1 MKKVLALLLACMLPI
16 CALAETYGLTLTV
29 DTDETLFADALRAAL
44 AELPEAAQAPQM
56 DAYVSLIQQLLDGLT
71 LDAVLQE
78 DAVSLAVS
86 LEGGNLLDCTFHD
99 QGDRMLMTSSLM
111 AGVALAAEYEA
122 FSPEEEAAQAVLNDL
137 DWTHLWGLVTACI
150 NTWQNGLEP
159 IVTHGQFVGDAYTG
173 GTKCTT
179 WAVTDQDIAALVTQ
193 LCSGEVREAVS
204 AALTASGFDAQQTLA
219 ALDDASA
226 RVEANNAYQ
235 YLLRVVNNDA
245 DEMVGCSLSVF
256 SGMAQLATA
265 SLGIQEGEGRLVIGF
280 AVQDQNYWCELAVS
294 ADEGEGQTLLK
305 GHCIEW
311 LADQQQSFA
320 FVKVAA
326 NPVSHQAWQCS
337 ISHDDQQYRWDACFY
352 DGGDPEKVYL
362 SSQGAYAVDADTL
375 DCSISLGKSGN
386 APLTLLLLAGP
397 TEAIAEP
404 EATLARYSLNDPA
417 DEAQIQELA
426 EQVSATLMA
435 RLIKLM
441 PLELVLQLSMPQ
453 MP

>member
-16 CALAETYGLTLTV
+16 CAQAETYGLTMTV
-29 DTDETLFADALRAAL
+29 DTDETLFADALRVAL
-44 AELPEAAQAPQM
+44 AELPEAAQDPQK
-56 DAYVSLIQQLLDGLT
+56 DTYVSLIQQLLDGLT
-71 LDAVLQE
+71 LDAALQE
-78 DAVSLAVS
+78 DAVSLAIS
-86 LEGGNLLDCTFHD
+86 LDGGSLLDVTFHD
-99 QGDRMLMTSSLM
+99 EGNQMLMTSSLM
-111 AGVALAAEYEA
+111 AGITLADEYEQLTQA
-122 FSPEEEAAQAVLNDL
+122 EESAQAMLNDL
-137 DWTHLWGLVTACI
+137 DWAHLWSLVTACF
-150 NTWQNGLEP
+150 NAWQNGLEP
-159 IVTHGQFVGDAYTG
+159 MVTHGQFVGDAYTG
-173 GTKCTT
+173 GTKCTN
-179 WAVTDQDIAALVTQ
+179 WAFTDQDIAALVTQ

-204 AALTASGFDAQQTLA
+204 AALTASGFDAQQALA

-235 YLLRVVNNDA
+235 YLLRVVHNDA

-280 AVQDQNYWCELAVS
+280 AVQDQNYWCELAIS
-294 ADEGEGQTLLK
+294 ADESEGRTLLK
-305 GHCIEW
+305 GHCMEW
-311 LADQQQSFA
+311 LADQQQCFA

-352 DGGDPEKVYL
+352 DGSDPEKVYL
-362 SSQGAYAVDADTL
+362 SSQGAYAMDADTL

-386 APLTLLLLAGP
+386 APLTLLLLASP
-397 TEAIAEP
+397 AEAIAEP
-404 EATLARYSLNDPA
+404 EATLTQYSLDDPA
-417 DEAQIQELA
+417 DEAQIKALA

-435 RLIKLM
+435 RLIKLL
-441 PLELVLQLSMPQ
+441 PLELLLQLSMPQ